1 MISRNLLPTVAFVI
15 IIAGLITGLIVITM
29 HSCNNKEKYSP
40 KKSLNSR
47 INNQFNRLSN
57 DCQRTPCNKVDS
69 SWLENATPEDIKNL
83 TIEKNGSYYRCNR
96 SCPPSI
102 GKPITKNMLYLGVM

>member
-1 MISRNLLPTVAFVI
+1 MISKNLLAKLGLVI
-15 IIAGLITGLIVITM
+15 IIAGLITGLIVVTM
-29 HSCNNKEKYSP
+29 HSCNNNENYSS
-40 KKSLNSR
+40 KASSNSL
-47 INNQFNRLSN
+47 NNQFDRIGT

-83 TIEKNGSYYRCNR
+83 TIEKDGSYYRCNR

-102 GKPITKNMLYLGVM
+102 GLPITKNKLYLGVM